1 MTFVVL
7 YINTS
12 EILEAIFEILNI
24 RNSNIRNYIYMLNP
38 PTA

>member
-1 MTFVVL
+1 VMTFVVL

-24 RNSNIRNYIYMLNP
+24 RNSNI
-38 PTA
+38 